1 MATEQDY
8 ISLKIEELK
17 AQLNEVVEIKNQFTE
32 KVKPVINDEIG
43 DKINELK
50 NQLKDVLPISP
61 TFNESMKYYEKKIE
75 EKTAIVDYVIDNLI
89 DQKQSGAEE
98 LIITY
103 IENEY
108 KKLNSELKE
117 LREKMLKHT
126 QEYIKSL

>member
-50 NQLKDVLPISP
+50 NQLKDVPPISP
-61 TFNESMKYYEKKIE
+61 TFNESMKYYEKNIE
-75 EKTAIVDYVIDNLI
+75 EKTAIVNYLIDNLI

-98 LIITY
+98 
-103 IENEY
+103 
-108 KKLNSELKE
+108 
-117 LREKMLKHT
+117 
-126 QEYIKSL
+126 